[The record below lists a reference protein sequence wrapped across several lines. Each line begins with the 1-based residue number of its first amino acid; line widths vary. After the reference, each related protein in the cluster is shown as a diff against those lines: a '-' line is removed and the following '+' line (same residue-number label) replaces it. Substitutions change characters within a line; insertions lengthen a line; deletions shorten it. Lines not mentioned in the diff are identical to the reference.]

1 MKLWTQWLQAVY
13 ALRPACRRARTFV
26 WMALV
31 LMGMCCRADNAGVTS
46 FVRVLNFGDQAYHR
60 FLHLFHS
67 TSLDLDVLTSC
78 WVRLCLVLFRP
89 FEVNSRLVCLADG
102 IKAPKKSKPL
112 PKALAQDDAVRLVSQ
127 GNPARPADSTMQACN
142 RAMFE
147 LLYSSGLRVSELCGL
162 DVAHVKDG
170 AHESAG
176 WIDFEGG
183 DVTVFDRCER

>member
-26 WMALV
+26 WTVLV
-31 LMGMCCRADNAGVTS
+31 LVGLCCRADNAGVTS

-67 TSLDLDVLTSC
+67 TSLDLDLLTSC

-102 IKAPKKSKPL
+102 IKAPKEGRRMPGVKLLHQSSASNTKPEYIMGHSL
-112 PKALAQDDAVRLVSQ
+112 QAISLLLISNDVQPTPPKRPSMPISESFQPVPAGDALDEA
-127 GNPARPADSTMQACN
+127 
-142 RAMFE
+142 
-147 LLYSSGLRVSELCGL
+147 
-162 DVAHVKDG
+162 
-170 AHESAG
+170 AG
-176 WIDFEGG
+176 CAFDEGFSPQKVHG
-183 DVTVFDRCER
+183 